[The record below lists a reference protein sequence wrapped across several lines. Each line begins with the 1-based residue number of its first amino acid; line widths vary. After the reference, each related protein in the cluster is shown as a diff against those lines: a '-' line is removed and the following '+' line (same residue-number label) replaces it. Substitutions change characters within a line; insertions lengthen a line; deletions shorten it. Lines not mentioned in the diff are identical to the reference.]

1 MLNDIVQSVLDDVSD
16 TAMAVQVHRGL
27 PAIRNPSELK
37 E

>member
-1 MLNDIVQSVLDDVSD
+1 MLNDIVQSVLDEVSD
-16 TAMAVQVHRGL
+16 TAMARSGASGL